1 MSRDLRLG
9 YSVPNLLTPAT
20 ALSAS
25 PASGMAKALVT
36 PADGGIQFIDALGAV
51 VTPAQSGG
59 SALTALTVRDTA
71 NTDPSTVLTLNHL
84 LTSGTAGVGI
94 GAQMLMRSTVASGST
109 KSGAGLTMS
118 FTDVTAPSEDSIL
131 TTALCVGG
139 ALTDSIVL
147 SAPTAGTNVFT
158 AAGATNAN
166 LALRAA
172 GTGIASLQGSGGANI
187 VAADTTGGVSRVGFF
202 GVTPLIRQTVADC
215 VVAADGTSAGTQLN
229 ALLARLRLFGLL
241 T

>member
-1 MSRDLRLG
+1 MAL
-9 YSVPNLLTPAT
+9 PA
-20 ALSAS
+20 
-25 PASGMAKALVT
+25 G
-36 PADGGIQFIDALGAV
+36 
-51 VTPAQSGG
+51 
-59 SALTALTVRDTA
+59 ALTATVTVGGSVGIAGTSAVVSDFTVALDLPAAGRQSPGLVWAATGEAVNSFAETGVAGAITVLADQPGVLA
-71 NTDPSTVLTLNHL
+71 SSTVNGSPALVEVRGWPLVARWRV
-84 LTSGTAGVGI
+84 TSGG
-94 GAQMLMRSTVASGST
+94 
-109 KSGAGLTMS
+109 
-118 FTDVTAPSEDSIL
+118 DSRWHTRRL
-131 TTALCVGG
+131 A
-139 ALTDSIVL
+139 
-147 SAPTAGTNVFT
+147 APTAGTNVFT